1 MLGTTISHYKV
12 IEKIG
17 QAGLG
22 EGYRADHSFSSNPQP
37 RINSGKWSA
46 PITGLIISCLLFL
59 CCVNSQGQVKLGY
72 GTGKA
77 QPDAMDKQDHVVRLG
92 TPQQAQVEAATVS
105 SLDQVIIE
113 LGPDDFVPGNLFDLE
128 GKTLR
133 FIPEGIGYRI
143 EVLPLQWDSDFGTVI
158 DGFPSI
164 QVTLNNFQFPFSG
177 TNWSTLFVNNFGSV
191 SFGEGQNAF
200 YNFGPDSSLRF
211 QDLGGSLINTV
222 PIISALSHL
231 LGGYTFAIDRDD
243 VNRMFVKELAD
254 RIVITWTISE
264 PYSGVFDFILDPLL
278 NRFQA
283 VLHEDGTIVLSYDK
297 VFVED
302 GIVGVFAISSQEQVL
317 ATLTDPV
324 DPELPGRIDVLSVT
338 VSLVGSTSIRF
349 SFQTRGA
356 ILPEG
361 DPTIDGILYRV
372 YVDLKEP
379 FFEGDRVID
388 ADFDWGIFGSSELTY
403 AAYGLGVSPNVEID
417 GDTIS
422 FTGSIGALAGV
433 DQFAIFVDVV
443 DSPNGDQTGN
453 ISVSLP
459 DLPSLETDLSEASS
473 ADLTGDVVFEAFH
486 YPDIPDVRFF
496 TCPNIVAPG
505 DQIDLFA
512 FYTDFRVDKQRNAA
526 VAGPSCS
533 NRLTGFQTPVA
544 IDTPVAAPFGV
555 TSSGPYTNYNL
566 QVSLLAHEL
575 GHNWLSLREAIVE
588 GEKVDIGD
596 NAPHWLKG
604 LHAPSPFPVTGPL
617 ESSPMGGTYW
627 IDNGDGTF
635 IAETDSFLF
644 PTRSYSYLD
653 LYVMGL
659 LPKDDVPDFFLIQN
673 LAFID
678 LDSNGRLVYSGDRL
692 DVTIEDVIAAN
703 GPRLPSFENSQKD
716 FNLGLIGIVLPGDAP
731 SPMLLER
738 MAGIKEAFI
747 NYWSQATGGVS
758 TMTDPLAPK
767 TVLVANFVNG
777 NDAELNSRVYLFNP
791 SQSAGSVAV
800 RVFTLPPSTDL
811 AQELPGSPL
820 NLGSLGA
827 RSALNLKLAEDILAP
842 LGISLPYT
850 DNEGDLT
857 LEFTIGAANVRGATQ
872 VFSSSLAFGT
882 NPLQEVPSTSSGS
895 PTVLVANFMNGNNQF
910 LNSRV
915 YLWNPSQSAGNVTVR
930 VFPLPLTDGLKQE
943 LTATPL
949 NLGSLGS
956 RSALNIKLA
965 EEILIPLGIPT
976 PYITDGGNL
985 TLEIT
990 VQAPDVRGAAQVF
1003 SSDFA
1008 FGVYPLQ
1015 QIPSTSSGSPTVL
1028 VANFMNG
1035 NNQFLNSRV
1044 YLWNPSSSVEG
1055 NVSVRVFSL
1064 PLKGGTAQELTTTPL
1079 DLGSLSGPGCET
1091 NSSCKSALNL
1101 KLAEDILTPLDIE
1114 TPYTSDGGNLTLEFT
1129 ITAENVRG
1137 AAQVFSSDFAFGT
1150 YPLQQIPSA
1159 SSGSPTVL
1167 VANFVNG
1174 NVAALNSRAYLW
1186 NPSTSAG
1193 EVTVRVF
1200 TLPLI
1205 SGSAEEL
1212 TAAPLSLGS
1221 LAAKSAINFKL
1232 AEDILIPLGIPTP
1245 YFTDGGNLTLEFTI
1259 TAANVRGVAQV
1270 FSSDLA
1276 FGTYPMQVIP

>member
-211 QDLGGSLINTV
+211 QDSGGSLINTV

-617 ESSPMGGTYW
+617 ESSPIGGTYW

-915 YLWNPSQSAGNVTVR
+915 YLWNPS
-930 VFPLPLTDGLKQE
+930 
-943 LTATPL
+943 
-949 NLGSLGS
+949 
-956 RSALNIKLA
+956 
-965 EEILIPLGIPT
+965 
-976 PYITDGGNL
+976 
-985 TLEIT
+985 
-990 VQAPDVRGAAQVF
+990 
-1003 SSDFA
+1003 
-1008 FGVYPLQ
+1008 
-1015 QIPSTSSGSPTVL
+1015 
-1028 VANFMNG
+1028 
-1035 NNQFLNSRV
+1035 
-1044 YLWNPSSSVEG
+1044 SSVEG